1 MKIQVV
7 PKTMNEEEAMEVAEK
22 RGNFLGRLLLGK
34 KKINLKLMYI
44 ESKEITFEMTYM
56 DTFLRKIF
64 TQKESLPRKQK
75 ILMLAEGTR
84 GTPAYLEKPIKTQS
98 LQITDPAQVQ
108 TTEIPQD
115 ELIENAKRLA
125 GRMIRRQIGSYVTL
139 EVLQLRSIYRPY
151 YIAFYG
157 ELVENTKVRYIA
169 IPADG
174 NIIERTF

>member
-1 MKIQVV
+1 
-7 PKTMNEEEAMEVAEK
+7 
-22 RGNFLGRLLLGK
+22 
-34 KKINLKLMYI
+34 
-44 ESKEITFEMTYM
+44 MTYM

-115 ELIENAKRLA
+115 KLIENAKRLA

>member
-115 ELIENAKRLA
+115 KLIENAKRLA
-125 GRMIRRQIGSYVTL
+125 GRMIRRQIGSYATL

>member
-84 GTPAYLEKPIKTQS
+84 GMPAYLEKPIKTQS

-115 ELIENAKRLA
+115 KLIENAKRLA

>member
-7 PKTMNEEEAMEVAEK
+7 PKTMAEEEAMEVAEK

-34 KKINLKLMYI
+34 KKITLKLMYI

-64 TQKESLPRKQK
+64 TQQEALPHKQK

-84 GTPAYLEKPIKTQS
+84 GTPAYLEEPIKTQAM
-98 LQITDPAQVQ
+98 QILDSTQVQ
-108 TTEIPQD
+108 PTEIPQ
-115 ELIENAKRLA
+115 EKLIENAKRLA
-125 GRMIRRQIGSYVTL
+125 GRMVKRQIGSYVTL
-139 EVLQLRSIYRPY
+139 DVLQLRSIYRPY

-174 NIIERTF
+174 NVIERTF